1 LFPCLLF
8 FSVFTVVSVFPY
20 NAFTHGEGVA
30 GKHAPLDEQRPQ
42 LSYRKG
48 ASYEKLPCALSLRQA
63 ILSYL
68 SARLLPL
75 SAFCIERVLFFL
87 FVNLNCRLAHSFRP
101 IFDRF
106 KFFVK
111 SIYIRFC

>member
-20 NAFTHGEGVA
+20 NASTHGEGVA

-75 SAFCIERVLFFL
+75 SAFCIERVLFF
-87 FVNLNCRLAHSFRP
+87 SFCQLKLP
-101 IFDRF
+101 SGA
-106 KFFVK
+106 FFPP
-111 SIYIRFC
+111 YF